1 VSAPTDLFDPNAAA
15 TAGAPHGQIV
25 SGLVGGGLALSC
37 HKLIEDGARAM
48 ILIAPGLFRLD
59 VRPVE
64 DTLQVMTRSLHE
76 TPARW
81 GTEEAPIT
89 QYGKKSED
97 SPEPHRVEFSYYL
110 EVEPA
115 AVLARI
121 LLASTVDRDRGVTH
135 FVAHAVVRHASNIE
149 VQWREPSA

>member
-1 VSAPTDLFDPNAAA
+1 MSDLLDPAAA
-15 TAGAPHGQIV
+15 SAAGAPHGQLA

-64 DTLQVMTRSLHE
+64 DTLQVMTRSLHA

-81 GTEEAPIT
+81 GTEEAPAT
-89 QYGKKSED
+89 QYGKKAED
-97 SPEPHRVEFSYYL
+97 TPEPYRVEFSYYL
-110 EVEPA
+110 DVQPA
-115 AVLARI
+115 AILARI
-121 LLASTVDRDRGVTH
+121 MLASTVDRDRGLTH
-135 FVAHAVVRHASNIE
+135 FVAQAVVRRSDIE
-149 VQWREPSA
+149 VQWKEAGE